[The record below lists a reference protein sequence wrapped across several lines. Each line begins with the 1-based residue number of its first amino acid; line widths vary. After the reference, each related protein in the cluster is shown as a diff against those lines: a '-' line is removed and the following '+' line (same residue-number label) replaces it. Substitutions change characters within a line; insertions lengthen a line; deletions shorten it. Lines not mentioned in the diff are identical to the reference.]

1 MRSRGQIWLWDEKQM
16 WVEGAW
22 GWNPRILWPAILP
35 NRRRKTSKICRYFDK
50 MQTGLVA
57 VVAAVMVDRQKGFIS
72 LFPLLPGVL
81 VSIWMSKHPRSCYMR
96 KIKQVLKKML
106 RNSINGLNGT
116 KSLWFDLIWFNLQVG
131 VEQTGEEQNFLSL
144 GRKTTNIMWYAEQRD
159 NQPMSNS
166 TDITWY
172 GNPNTEYKYGNQNM
186 EYEIWKSKCGIWNM
200 EIQIWIMKYGNQ
212 NIPQNISNSSIRPKT
227 FEENVNKPKY
237 QTSWQSLGYFTN
249 KVYKAHAHCIK
260 S

>member
-1 MRSRGQIWLWDEKQM
+1 MASQGTDFGFDPWFGKHFSYGIWLWPSRGLGRPKKVQKVPPGQKEMRSRGQIWLWDEKQM
-16 WVEGAW
+16 WVEGGW
-22 GWNPRILWPAILP
+22 SWNPRILWPAILP

-116 KSLWFDLIWFNLQVG
+116 KSLWFDLIQSPGWSRTNWWK
-131 VEQTGEEQNFLSL
+131 TKLSVAWQ
-144 GRKTTNIMWYAEQRD
+144 KD
-159 NQPMSNS
+159 N
-166 TDITWY
+166 
-172 GNPNTEYKYGNQNM
+172 
-186 EYEIWKSKCGIWNM
+186 
-200 EIQIWIMKYGNQ
+200 
-212 NIPQNISNSSIRPKT
+212 
-227 FEENVNKPKY
+227 
-237 QTSWQSLGYFTN
+237 
-249 KVYKAHAHCIK
+249 
-260 S
+260 